1 MTRKAAIMSD
11 ARERHIFLGDVEA
24 NPQPGPY
31 ADAIAE
37 SKKTGAEYW
46 GIWSIL
52 AFRPQAAYHLC
63 ELSHELMFEEAPIGS
78 ALRELIAAH
87 TSSLNRCEFC
97 TNAHASV
104 ASELYGG
111 KDLVWSV
118 LRDLES
124 SALPE
129 KDKALLR
136 FTSKL
141 TLDSGSIAQADI
153 DVLRDAGW
161 DDTSIYYAIG
171 ACALF
176 NFYNRF
182 VSGNGV
188 KLVSEEAFRRL
199 GERMVRVGYHREH
212 PPVLNREASR

>member
-1 MTRKAAIMSD
+1 MPDVSGT
-11 ARERHIFLGDVEA
+11 HIFLADVEA

-37 SKKTGAEYW
+37 AKKTGAEFW
-46 GIWSIL
+46 GIWNIL
-52 AFRPQAAYHLC
+52 AFHPQMAYHLC
-63 ELSHELMFEEAPIGS
+63 ELSQELMFEAAPIGS
-78 ALRELIAAH
+78 ALRELIAAY

-97 TNAHASV
+97 MNAHASV
-104 ASELYGG
+104 ASHLYGD
-111 KDLVWSV
+111 KELVWSV

-129 KDKALLR
+129 KDKTLLR
-136 FTSKL
+136 FVRKL
-141 TLDSGSIAQADI
+141 TLDSGSIAQTDI
-153 DVLRDAGW
+153 DALKSAGW

-199 GERMVRVGYHREH
+199 GGRMARVGYSRKK
-212 PPVLNREASR
+212 PPKITGNKSKG